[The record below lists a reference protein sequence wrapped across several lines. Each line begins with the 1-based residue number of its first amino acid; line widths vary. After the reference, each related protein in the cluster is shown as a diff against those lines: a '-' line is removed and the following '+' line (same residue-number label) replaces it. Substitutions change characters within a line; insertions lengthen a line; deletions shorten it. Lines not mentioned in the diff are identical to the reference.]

1 MQILANEGNSAAFL
15 SNDPE
20 PVAQLYAY
28 VHYRLTSA
36 HDGNTDQV
44 SRKLNAGIEGTEGNH
59 RVVAF
64 RFGFLRNFCNQRT
77 GGEGV
82 DLRVGADEEGCF
94 DNAEADLRS
103 RRGAFEHSLPAPFS
117 FLRRIFAHDDHNLH
131 RLLLSCRSTLAL
143 DPERSL
149 HLSSDQCNAAFYS
162 RWFERLHSVKEG
174 RTQCT
179 ISCSKAEGFMTGR
192 VCRVSTAMSPWRAE
206 KSLRSDELRAPQERR
221 SMWMAWPWPGF
232 IDPHTHLDAQLFWDP
247 LGTSSC
253 FHGVTSVVV
262 GNCGLSLAPAK
273 PEDREAV
280 IKSFVRVEAIS
291 RRVLEEG
298 FEWKW
303 TSTKEYLDVLGTRLG
318 INAAALVGH
327 IAVRHYVMGE
337 DAVEREAT
345 PEEIAQMQR
354 LVRQGMESG
363 AVGFSTNQNP
373 RHMRE
378 DKKPVA
384 SRLASKEE
392 LGSLLDVLGEMNAG
406 VVQLSGGGADARGRL
421 GYAAELARLTGRP
434 VLWQSISHSWSR
446 PNHWQEMLDN
456 TERVFR
462 EEGLPIYAMTQA
474 KPFQNRYTLL
484 DAQCF
489 DEFPTWKAAM
499 FNTVEERKKMLA
511 DPDVRKK
518 LRAEAIEDRSPSVF
532 PRRWDVIFV
541 DHVKL
546 SKNKALEGKSVE
558 EVAKAQGKD
567 GLDCFLDLSLEE
579 DLETRFIH
587 TNTQGDPQAV

>member
-1 MQILANEGNSAAFL
+1 MYDLVLKGGRIYDGSGMPSFIG
-15 SNDPE
+15 D
-20 PVAQLYAY
+20 VAVVRGEIVEIGRVNGGARRTLN
-28 VHYRLTSA
+28 V
-36 HDGNTDQV
+36 DG
-44 SRKLNAGIEGTEGNH
+44 
-59 RVVAF
+59 
-64 RFGFLRNFCNQRT
+64 
-77 GGEGV
+77 
-82 DLRVGADEEGCF
+82 
-94 DNAEADLRS
+94 
-103 RRGAFEHSLPAPFS
+103 
-117 FLRRIFAHDDHNLH
+117 
-131 RLLLSCRSTLAL
+131 LAL
-143 DPERSL
+143 
-149 HLSSDQCNAAFYS
+149 A
-162 RWFERLHSVKEG
+162 
-174 RTQCT
+174 
-179 ISCSKAEGFMTGR
+179 
-192 VCRVSTAMSPWRAE
+192 
-206 KSLRSDELRAPQERR
+206 
-221 SMWMAWPWPGF
+221 PGF

-318 INAAALVGH
+318 INVATLVGH

-392 LGSLLDVLGEMNAG
+392 LGSLLDVLGEMNTG
-406 VVQLSGGGADARGRL
+406 VVQLSGGGADARGRIS
-421 GYAAELARLTGRP
+421 YAAELARRTGRP

-489 DEFPTWKAAM
+489 DEFPPGRRPCLTPWKDA
-499 FNTVEERKKMLA
+499 KG
-511 DPDVRKK
+511 
-518 LRAEAIEDRSPSVF
+518 RSPIRMCEKSCARKRSRTDH
-532 PRRWDVIFV
+532 PRFFREGGMLFLSTTSSSPRISRLRGSRWTRLPKHRIKMAWITFWIYPSRKISRPASCIRTPREILRRC
-541 DHVKL
+541 VKFSSIRL
-546 SKNKALEGKSVE
+546 S
-558 EVAKAQGKD
+558 
-567 GLDCFLDLSLEE
+567 
-579 DLETRFIH
+579 
-587 TNTQGDPQAV
+587 

>member
-1 MQILANEGNSAAFL
+1 MYDLVLKGGRIYDGSGMPSFNG
-15 SNDPE
+15 D
-20 PVAQLYAY
+20 VA
-28 VHYRLTSA
+28 V
-36 HDGNTDQV
+36 
-44 SRKLNAGIEGTEGNH
+44 AGGEIVEIG
-59 RVVAF
+59 RI
-64 RFGFLRNFCNQRT
+64 T
-77 GGEGV
+77 GG
-82 DLRVGADEEGCF
+82 A
-94 DNAEADLRS
+94 
-103 RRGAFEHSLPAPFS
+103 RRTL
-117 FLRRIFAHDDHNLH
+117 NLDG
-131 RLLLSCRSTLAL
+131 LAL
-143 DPERSL
+143 
-149 HLSSDQCNAAFYS
+149 A
-162 RWFERLHSVKEG
+162 
-174 RTQCT
+174 
-179 ISCSKAEGFMTGR
+179 
-192 VCRVSTAMSPWRAE
+192 
-206 KSLRSDELRAPQERR
+206 
-221 SMWMAWPWPGF
+221 PGF

-273 PEDREAV
+273 PENRESV

-298 FEWKW
+298 FEWNW

-318 INAAALVGH
+318 INVAALVGH

-354 LVRQGMESG
+354 LVRQGMEAG

-392 LGSLLDVLGEMNAG
+392 LGLLLDVLGEMNAG
-406 VVQLSGGGADARGRL
+406 VVQLSGGGADSRGRIS
-421 GYAAELARLTGRP
+421 YAADLARRTGRP

-474 KPFQNRYTLL
+474 KPFENRYTLL

-489 DEFPTWKAAM
+489 DEFPTWRAAM
-499 FNTVEERKKMLA
+499 FSPVPARREMFA
-511 DPDVRKK
+511 DPEVRKK
-518 LRAEAIEDRSPSVF
+518 LRREAIEDQSPSTF
-532 PRRWDVIFV
+532 PRRWDVIFI
-541 DHVKL
+541 DKVKL
-546 SKNKALEGKSVE
+546 PKNRSLERRTVQDVALS
-558 EVAKAQGKD
+558 QGKD
-567 GLDCFLDLSLEE
+567 GLDVLLDLALEE
-579 DLETRFIH
+579 DLETRFVHI
-587 TNTQGDPQAV
+587 TTQGDPKAVCEILKHPSVMVGQSDAGAHMGYDARFGYCTAFLGRWVRDCGIMALEEAVSKLTFRVASLFGLSDRGLVRPGFAADLAIFDPATINTLEPEYVQDLPANETRMIQRAAGVHHTVVNGEVVIENGAATGAYPGKVLRPTRWKD